1 MQSVPS
7 YDLLLLLLFYNN
19 FLYLYRITQ
28 LVYKTS
34 LHCDLVILT
43 IFYKQ
48 IKYVAWFMVFNATQL
63 YRGGQFYWWRKLE
76 YQKNTIDLSQVTDKL
91 YYIML

>member
-7 YDLLLLLLFYNN
+7 YDLLLLLLLLFYNN

-48 IKYVAWFMVFNATQL
+48 IKYVVLFMMFNAT
-63 YRGGQFYWWRKLE
+63 F
-76 YQKNTIDLSQVTDKL
+76 NNISV
-91 YYIML
+91 I